1 MSDPFVAEIRIF
13 GFNFAP
19 TGWAQCSGQLLPISQ
34 NTALFSLLG
43 TYYGG
48 DGRVTFA
55 LPNLNGSVPI
65 HVGGNQPGP
74 GLSTYDLGQ
83 TGGEEYVT
91 LNTTEMP
98 VSHSHALVAQAQNA
112 SLNAPSGQV
121 LAEGRYGTPQQ
132 GGAVNF
138 YTTVAPDTQLNPMAA
153 SLTGGN
159 QPHNNIM
166 PSLTLRYCI
175 AMQGIYPQRP

>member
-13 GFNFAP
+13 GFSFAP
-19 TGWAQCSGQLLPISQ
+19 TGWAQCSGQLLTISQ

-43 TYYGG
+43 TNYGG
-48 DGRVTFA
+48 DGRVTFG

-74 GLSTYDLGQ
+74 GLSTYELGQ

-98 VSHSHALVAQAQNA
+98 SQHSHALAAQAQNA
-112 SLNAPSGQV
+112 SLNDPNGKV

-166 PSLTLRYCI
+166 PSLTLLYCI